1 MCTLRK
7 PRIIAQKKN
16 CMGKK
21 IVVGSLF
28 ALLLLLFSKKSKT
41 GDLHYTADEDFFL
54 NTWDWE
60 NRLYDF
66 DEVETVQFQKKD
78 GVQTIN
84 SRYIVPRIVPNSLT
98 ISADIFKTTHE
109 AQPLVYVIPD
119 KQLTVYDV
127 DSSVNLHVNK
137 DDGFIRFRFILEIY
151 SPKTAIGNLTV
162 ETLEF
167 SNIKIFYYG
176 QDYEYRQAFPVFYEY
191 VFDNDEQKYK
201 IPMVNGSDQ
210 RQEMITN
217 YWKRNINKIQDGKNY
232 FLIEFLL
239 PVFWR
244 INKGVTR
251 ARDKYPRTKQDDYSI
266 VSLGQEDWI
275 YQIGFENKNI
285 PYREYLTH
293 LNFVSLYFQLGLKVE
308 EGTYQKFN
316 LMISESNGKSET
328 KFNPDTHEVTSTQ
341 KTKYMT
347 ISDSVFPYNRDEFKE
362 LNINTGKIQNL
373 TGRNYYL

>member
-1 MCTLRK
+1 
-7 PRIIAQKKN
+7 
-16 CMGKK
+16 MGKK

-28 ALLLLLFSKKSKT
+28 AFLLLLYSKKSKT
-41 GDLHYTADEDFFL
+41 GNLHYTANEEFFL
-54 NTWDWE
+54 NTWDFAD
-60 NRLYDF
+60 RLYNF
-66 DEVETVQFQKKD
+66 DEVETVQFQKKG

-137 DDGFIRFRFILEIY
+137 DDGFIRFRFLLEIY
-151 SPKTAIGNLTV
+151 SPKTALGNLNI
-162 ETLEF
+162 EMLEF

-191 VFDNDEQKYK
+191 VFDNTKQEYK
-201 IPMVNGSDQ
+201 IPMVEGSDK
-210 RQEMITN
+210 RREMVTN
-217 YWKRNINKIQDGKNY
+217 YWESNIKRINDGKNY
-232 FLIEFLL
+232 FLIEFVL

-244 INKGVTR
+244 VNNGVTR
-251 ARDKYPRTKQDDYSI
+251 QRDKYPRTKQDDFSI
-266 VSLGQEDWI
+266 VSLGREDWN
-275 YQIGFENKNI
+275 YQIGFENKSI
-285 PYREYLTH
+285 PYKEYLAN
-293 LNFVSLYFQLGLKVE
+293 LNFVSLYFQLKIKVE
-308 EGTYQKFN
+308 EGTTQKYN
-316 LMISESNGKSET
+316 LQITESNEKNET
-328 KFNPDTHEVTSTQ
+328 TFDPRTNDVYSTQ